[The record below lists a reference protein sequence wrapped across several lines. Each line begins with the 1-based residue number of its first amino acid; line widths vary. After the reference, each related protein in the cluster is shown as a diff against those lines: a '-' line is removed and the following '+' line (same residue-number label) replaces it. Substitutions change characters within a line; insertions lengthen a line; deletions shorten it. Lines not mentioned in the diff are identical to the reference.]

1 MTVEQTAGERTA
13 GASPVPTPMSPAI
26 RGAIERGG
34 RIGRYLVLRVQGA
47 GAMGLVYVAYDPELD
62 RKLAVKVLQAEAA
75 HDLGLQKETLIRE
88 ARALARVS
96 HPNVITVHD
105 VGVHEGQVFI
115 AMELV
120 PGVELGQWLAA
131 RAQADS
137 RAPWRRWAELR
148 EPLLAAGRGL
158 AAAHAAG
165 LVHRDFKPANVIV
178 GPAGV
183 RVLDFGLARA
193 YLESELRPREADA
206 NAQGP
211 GLTATVAVVGTPAYM
226 APEVHDAAPID
237 VRADQYAFCITLY
250 EALLGRR
257 PFMGRTGAALV
268 LAKHEPGPWL
278 AEARVLPAFLRQVL
292 TRGLDPD
299 PARRF
304 ADMDTLLAALA
315 YDPSARRWWIAGA
328 TLALAAAVLWTV
340 AGPREAPRCSGGE
353 RRVAAVWNPAR
364 ADGLRAALRSS
375 GQAPRVVAS
384 IDQHVAA
391 WRESYAAACT
401 ATFVE
406 REQSQELFDR
416 RQTCLNDRLGE
427 LDALVRVLERGD
439 AATGENAVAAVGQ
452 LTPLTR
458 CRDEALLAAVEPP
471 PPDLAAEALRVR
483 EQLRTAEALE
493 RAGQYAQGLPL
504 AEFAASEAQRLAY
517 APARAEALLRLG
529 MLRQWSGDY
538 AGAEVALSDAAVLA
552 TARKYEDIAARAALE
567 LVFLV
572 GYQLS
577 RYGEAKVWWR
587 VASAAAERTGHA
599 EEYLPQLWNHWGAA
613 QEVHGAYAA
622 AREAYSEALAGW
634 EARLGPDHP
643 EAAPTLNNLAII
655 ELRLGRSE
663 DALAHHQRALAIR
676 EQAYGPT
683 HPEVAN
689 SLNSLGTALLTIGR
703 PAEARGYLER
713 ALAIY
718 AGMAR
723 PEYARAAA
731 VLGNLASVL
740 LAEADLPGAVRAQ
753 SRAVTMLVA
762 VRGPDDPGVARARHN
777 LGVALQRLG
786 ELGPAERQFARAL
799 AIRSERLGGEH
810 PDVALT
816 LAALADLERER
827 GACSHAREMLTRAL
841 AIHARADPPAHANHA
856 AAQVLLGDA
865 WRCEGDAVRAREAY
879 ARGLALLDAGGL
891 LRHPQRT
898 FAHAGLG
905 HAALLAGDVE
915 VGVAELE
922 EALRLAAE
930 APIDPG
936 SLGAARMALARALW
950 PGHPERARELAAAAG
965 EAFAAAG
972 PRRAAARASAADWW
986 VEHRAP

>member
-1 MTVEQTAGERTA
+1 MTGDPTAGEQTAGAAPERT
-13 GASPVPTPMSPAI
+13 PTSPAI
-26 RGAIERGG
+26 RGVIERGG

-47 GAMGLVYVAYDPELD
+47 GAMGLVYLAYDPELD

-75 HDLGLQKETLIRE
+75 PDLGLQKETLIRE

-120 PGVELGQWLAA
+120 PGVELGQWLAG
-131 RAQADS
+131 RAQADP

-148 EPLLAAGRGL
+148 GPLLAAGRGL

-193 YLESELRPREADA
+193 YAESEVRPREVDV
-206 NAQGP
+206 NAGGP

-226 APEVHDAAPID
+226 APEVHDAAPVD
-237 VRADQYAFCITLY
+237 VRADQYAFCVTLY

-328 TLALAAAVLWTV
+328 TLAIAAAAWMV
-340 AGPREAPRCSGGE
+340 AGPREAPRCASGE
-353 RRVAAVWNPAR
+353 RRVAAVWHPAR
-364 ADGLRAALRSS
+364 ADGLRAALRAS
-375 GQAPRVVAS
+375 GQGSRVVAS
-384 IDQHVAA
+384 IDEHVAA

-406 REQSQELFDR
+406 REQSQALFDR
-416 RQTCLNDRLGE
+416 RQTCLNDRLAE
-427 LDALVRVLERGD
+427 LDALLRVLERGG

-504 AEFAASEAQRLAY
+504 AEFAASEARRLAY
-517 APARAEALLRLG
+517 APVRAEALLRLG

-538 AGAEVALSDAAVLA
+538 AGAEAALSDAMVLA

-572 GYQLS
+572 GYQLA
-577 RYGEAKVWWR
+577 RYGEARVWWR

-613 QEVHGAYAA
+613 QEVHGEHAA

-643 EAAPTLNNLAII
+643 EATPTLNNLALI
-655 ELRLGRSE
+655 
-663 DALAHHQRALAIR
+663 
-676 EQAYGPT
+676 
-683 HPEVAN
+683 
-689 SLNSLGTALLTIGR
+689 
-703 PAEARGYLER
+703 
-713 ALAIY
+713 
-718 AGMAR
+718 
-723 PEYARAAA
+723 
-731 VLGNLASVL
+731 
-740 LAEADLPGAVRAQ
+740 
-753 SRAVTMLVA
+753 
-762 VRGPDDPGVARARHN
+762 
-777 LGVALQRLG
+777 
-786 ELGPAERQFARAL
+786 
-799 AIRSERLGGEH
+799 
-810 PDVALT
+810 
-816 LAALADLERER
+816 
-827 GACSHAREMLTRAL
+827 
-841 AIHARADPPAHANHA
+841 
-856 AAQVLLGDA
+856 
-865 WRCEGDAVRAREAY
+865 
-879 ARGLALLDAGGL
+879 
-891 LRHPQRT
+891 
-898 FAHAGLG
+898 
-905 HAALLAGDVE
+905 
-915 VGVAELE
+915 
-922 EALRLAAE
+922 
-930 APIDPG
+930 
-936 SLGAARMALARALW
+936 
-950 PGHPERARELAAAAG
+950 
-965 EAFAAAG
+965 
-972 PRRAAARASAADWW
+972 
-986 VEHRAP
+986 